1 MCKLKSL
8 FYGSKCDQHKN
19 ECQDKYQD
27 KYILADDTLKRIST
41 QLYYTQH
48 NIIKPVEAIINIHS
62 ILLIYVENYK
72 TI

>member
-1 MCKLKSL
+1 MMCKLKTL
-8 FYGSKCDQHKN
+8 FSGSKYDQRKN
-19 ECQDKYQD
+19 EYQD

>member
-1 MCKLKSL
+1 MMCKLKTL
-8 FYGSKCDQHKN
+8 FSGSKCEPHNN
-19 ECQDKYQD
+19 EYQD